1 MADNAS
7 MKADAAHNGAAK
19 GLLPAGLRPSNG
31 GATESADIPRARSLL
46 KMRNQSN
53 GDIEG

>member
-7 MKADAAHNGAAK
+7 SRADAARNRAAK
-19 GLLPAGLRPSNG
+19 GLVPAGLRPSNG

>member
-1 MADNAS
+1 MANTAS
-7 MKADAAHNGAAK
+7 SKADAAHNGAAK